1 MFDEEGS
8 RDQGARLL
16 RAANDVENRGVTPDV
31 EVTIS
36 PEAHARG
43 EDPQLDA
50 AVAEALRLAR
60 ERPPPPKPARGGT
73 PETDA
78 ARNSAGKGRWP
89 FKVFAPYPEE
99 EEEEEEEDASES
111 ESESE
116 SDDESPPPRRKPK
129 GARPRR

>member
-1 MFDEEGS
+1 M
-8 RDQGARLL
+8 
-16 RAANDVENRGVTPDV
+16 TPDV

-60 ERPPPPKPARGGT
+60 ERPPPPKPARA
-73 PETDA
+73 DA
-78 ARNSAGKGRWP
+78 FAREEMDAERAGKGRWP

-99 EEEEEEEDASES
+99 D
-111 ESESE
+111 
-116 SDDESPPPRRKPK
+116 
-129 GARPRR
+129 GGG